1 MMIMNDFEKEALFV
15 AIMAGLGF
23 LFTWIFGIL
32 GAAVAKQYEQDRQ
45 RRFNP
50 KRKSKDHE

>member
-1 MMIMNDFEKEALFV
+1 MNDFEKEALFV

-32 GAAVAKQYEQDRQ
+32 GAAVAKQDEQDRQ